1 MMLQSNDASLSGN
14 DALPYGKIKECLRHE
29 LYKCVADSEI
39 CAKHIHHSAK
49 PYFICEAYIIL
60 RSRTSFAKHTSFCEA
75 VHHSKTNKA
84 FALFVFVNVGEVG
97 VVYVGTC
104 VSVISGVCAPLCL
117 LSFGSGLIKL
127 FRNGV
132 NLLLKLLLL
141 STYSLVILTF

>member
-1 MMLQSNDASLSGN
+1 MLPFRAMMLCLTAKLRSAFGTNYINASQTPKFVRST
-14 DALPYGKIKECLRHE
+14 
-29 LYKCVADSEI
+29 
-39 CAKHIHHSAK
+39 
-49 PYFICEAYIIL
+49 YIIR

-84 FALFVFVNVGEVG
+84 LALFVFVNVGEVG

-104 VSVISGVCAPLCL
+104 VSVISGVCATLCL

-141 STYSLVILTF
+141 SPYCLEILTF